1 MEIGGL
7 RLKILVIEIFEER
20 GEISRKERAGGAVPV
35 FFTDTEKNYCEE
47 VWSVEREK
55 RALK

>member
-1 MEIGGL
+1 MEIGGLRLEIEGL

-35 FFTDTEKNYCEE
+35 FSTEKNYCEE
-47 VWSVEREK
+47 IG
-55 RALK
+55 RAHV

>member
-1 MEIGGL
+1 MKIGGL
-7 RLKILVIEIFEER
+7 RLKILVTEIFEER

-35 FFTDTEKNYCEE
+35 FFTEKNYCEE